1 MTPPVSDRT
10 LRRYLAGAL
19 DPGRREEIEAALA
32 ASSALRERL
41 GVLMA
46 TTVSMEASP
55 WRLPPVGARGAW
67 SLSSTVQAGAAMGDE
82 EEGLVA
88 GDYVE
93 LRFQPP
99 EGHGEH
105 RLALM
110 RRSPLGEWEVLF
122 PSGPSEERR
131 VAALPHD
138 TEGRVRLDVAVE
150 APGPLL
156 LAVAL
161 LPPDVAIA
169 WEAPE
174 PARWAEVQA
183 ALDQG
188 RVPVETLVF
197 GKSG

>member
-19 DPGRREEIEAALA
+19 DPGRREEIEASLA
-32 ASSALRERL
+32 ASPALRERL
-41 GVLMA
+41 GLLYA
-46 TTVSMEASP
+46 TTLNLAPSP
-55 WRLPPVGARGAW
+55 WRMPPLGARGAW
-67 SLSSTVQAGAAMGDE
+67 TLESAVQSGAAMGGDE
-82 EEGLVA
+82 EGPVA

-93 LRFQPP
+93 VRLLPP
-99 EGHGEH
+99 EGHGDY

-110 RRSPLGEWEVLF
+110 QRSPVGEWEVLY

-131 VAALPHD
+131 VAALPRD
-138 TEGRVRLDVAVE
+138 PDGKVRLDVAVD
-150 APGPLL
+150 APGALL

-169 WEAPE
+169 WDAPE
-174 PARWAEVQA
+174 PARWAAVQE

-188 RVPVETLVF
+188 RVPVETLSF
-197 GKSG
+197 GKMG